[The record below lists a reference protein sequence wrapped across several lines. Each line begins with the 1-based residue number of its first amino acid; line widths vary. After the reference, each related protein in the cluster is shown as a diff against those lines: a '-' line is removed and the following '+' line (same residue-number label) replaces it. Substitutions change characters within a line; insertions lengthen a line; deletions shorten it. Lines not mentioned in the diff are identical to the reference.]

1 VPPTGI
7 DGKRNSFLT
16 PLVPRD
22 EVDVMTT
29 LGGNVGATSVE
40 GLSSDGTITV
50 TYNYT
55 PVRAVPEAGGLALL
69 AGLLLPLV
77 PYMKRQPQR

>member
-1 VPPTGI
+1 
-7 DGKRNSFLT
+7 
-16 PLVPRD
+16 
-22 EVDVMTT
+22 
-29 LGGNVGATSVE
+29 VE